1 MAPWTWL
8 TRSMGRQVITETS
21 RSRRGSGQYI
31 PRNQH
36 MLFTRWQIDP
46 NGSSWK
52 ERDQGR
58 SCVSE
63 RRGFIGTETHT
74 HWGGN
79 GGPSPLAPEDQS
91 GQSLP
96 HTLVL
101 SLIHRSLL
109 HYLPELSTSSTRP
122 THRFTELSSPCKR
135 CLEQLPA
142 THHIPQQTSSQSSSH
157 QMLCRCSQT
166 KATGNHYIK
175 KTRGPRNSSLPN
187 LYKGLDEAVDWVRV
201 LLRVWSRICL

>member
-1 MAPWTWL
+1 
-8 TRSMGRQVITETS
+8 
-21 RSRRGSGQYI
+21 
-31 PRNQH
+31 

-52 ERDQGR
+52 ERNQGR
-58 SCVSE
+58 SGVSE
-63 RRGFIGTETHT
+63 RSGSIGTKTHT
-74 HWGGN
+74 HRRGDGC
-79 GGPSPLAPEDQS
+79 PSPLAPEDQS

-101 SLIHRSLL
+101 SLTQRSLL
-109 HYLPELSTSSTRP
+109 HYLPELSTSSTRL

-135 CLEQLPA
+135 CLEQRPA
-142 THHIPQQTSSQSSSH
+142 TLHIPQQTSSQSSSR
-157 QMLCRCSQT
+157 QMLCRCLQT

-187 LYKGLDEAVDWVRV
+187 LYKGLDEVVDWVRV